1 MSALIS
7 TTDVGGSPDVPDAT
21 VTTAWKQYLWVRQ
34 AGSTTI
40 PKVYAW
46 NEFATSDATYL
57 KWQEKVALDTGSVT
71 NNHVNSSAAIAY
83 SKLALTGGIVNA
95 DINASAAIDSSKLA
109 AIPYSKLSLSGAVTN
124 DDLAGSIAEGKLAGS
139 IPIGKLAL
147 TASAGI
153 TNTHI
158 NTGAA
163 IDSAKLATVPYSKLN
178 LTGTVLNADISG
190 SAAIVWSKLSVSD
203 GDIPFAKLTVGN
215 GDISNLKIDTLYEKR
230 YSIQSS
236 HTQNGS
242 VLTVPGSAKQ
252 LDGIYRCIMNS
263 GSDQTIVLPDPKKEN
278 VVINNSSGYADGA
291 TSMTVDALP
300 QALYSGQTVTFESE
314 QTFVLSANASAAA
327 TTITGKLTAGSTLA
341 NNTKGYVYDGTSFRM
356 SIYKPGA
363 SGKVDIRVEG
373 FAPTAGTYS
382 GENLTLT
389 LPTGHGITTSDKV
402 TVTGMTPSYY
412 NVVKA
417 QVTNA
422 TTTQITYVDQAST
435 SPSGNATGFGLARR
449 SEKLLN
455 NSTGVLSDGITVV
468 PSTADAANK
477 KVLLHLICD
486 SNRGDGQWLIGG
498 MPSYTSL
505 SLQAEAGETNSNMNL
520 LNLPTST
527 GYFKVDETLQ
537 AVGDGV
543 TVTVENTHGL
553 TAAIGDKIMFE
564 GGGLLTLTEATTGG
578 TDTSLVGNLTL
589 FAVVSAER
597 GHLVPKSSSGAAL
610 PTGTVYKTVLGSM
623 FIIL

>member
-1 MSALIS
+1 
-7 TTDVGGSPDVPDAT
+7 
-21 VTTAWKQYLWVRQ
+21 
-34 AGSTTI
+34 
-40 PKVYAW
+40 
-46 NEFATSDATYL
+46 
-57 KWQEKVALDTGSVT
+57 
-71 NNHVNSSAAIAY
+71 
-83 SKLALTGGIVNA
+83 
-95 DINASAAIDSSKLA
+95 
-109 AIPYSKLSLSGAVTN
+109 
-124 DDLAGSIAEGKLAGS
+124 
-139 IPIGKLAL
+139 
-147 TASAGI
+147 
-153 TNTHI
+153 
-158 NTGAA
+158 
-163 IDSAKLATVPYSKLN
+163 
-178 LTGTVLNADISG
+178 
-190 SAAIVWSKLSVSD
+190 
-203 GDIPFAKLTVGN
+203 
-215 GDISNLKIDTLYEKR
+215 
-230 YSIQSS
+230 
-236 HTQNGS
+236 

-263 GSDQTIVLPDPKKEN
+263 GSDQTIVLPDPEKEN
-278 VVINNSSGYADGA
+278 VVINNSSGYANGA

-300 QALYSGQTVTFESE
+300 QALYSGQTVTFEGE

-341 NNTKGYVYDGTSFRM
+341 DNTKGYVYDGTSFRM

-373 FAPTAGTYS
+373 FVPTAGTYS

-468 PSTADAANK
+468 PSTADAVNK

-520 LNLPTST
+520 QNLPLSA
-527 GYFKVDETLQ
+527 GYFKVNNGSGY
-537 AVGDGV
+537 AVASPVAV
-543 TVTVENTHGL
+543 TVDNTHGI

-564 GGGLLTLTEATTGG
+564 GGGLLTLTAAVSSATQTPI
-578 TDTSLVGNLTL
+578 TGNLTL
-589 FAVVSAER
+589 FPVADNER
-597 GHLVPKSSSGAAL
+597 GHLIPNDSSGTAL
-610 PTGTVYKTVLGSM
+610 SVGTVYKTVLGSL
-623 FIIL
+623 FITP